1 MAPLDPESGSFGAL
15 AVKTSEAGIAAVV
28 TVFIGWLIAKVFQG
42 KRLAAVERA
51 IEDQPEAMKR
61 AIEEAIAKHEEK
73 TMRRLKEL
81 AIRQQ
86 EVQQEVFG
94 AHGRGGLTSRVEQVV
109 TDLSTLS
116 RETGEISAKLDVIV
130 DLLKDKSA

>member
-1 MAPLDPESGSFGAL
+1 MSPLDPETGTMADL
-15 AVKTSEAGIAAVV
+15 AVKTSEAGAAAAI
-28 TVFIGWLIAKVFQG
+28 TVFMGWFIAKLFQG

-51 IEDQPEAMKR
+51 VQEQPAVMQR
-61 AIEEAIAKHEEK
+61 AIDEAIAKHEEK

-94 AHGRGGLTSRVEQVV
+94 AHGRGGLSGRVEQVAH
-109 TDLSTLS
+109 DLGELS

-130 DLLKDKSA
+130 NLLKDQRT